1 MALAEHPHGRAL
13 HLYARGPIEMRRQF
27 FLGPVGSVKLTPLGT
42 IVHPRLDGRRQ
53 RLGNTAPLARCPWD
67 LSTGQTTCRKLL
79 EPQPHGGAMYLKI
92 LGNRL
97 TLPPAMGHHDRLAPV
112 TESSVMGRFEDR
124 FQLRLCRCR
133 QPDPPH
139 LFPPLVKSCP
149 RGYLKKDARSSAA
162 CIRRLPHSDY
172 IEGSSYPYVHQMVS
186 TGDDAIV
193 AVTRR
198 LQCCTDLLPQRPPG
212 VLMDR
217 GHIRTTKDRAVRSK
231 TTSARAANVSWAY
244 CSPWL
249 HNTTSRLRGGKGR
262 AHTSPCSDAIGRP
275 VAGVL
280 ARATASMPGLRSTP
294 TIFPRLPYR

>member
-67 LSTGQTTCRKLL
+67 LSTGQTTCMKLL

-112 TESSVMGRFEDR
+112 TESSVMGRFEDL

-162 CIRRLPHSDY
+162 CIRGTQLSAADLHGANLTLADLS
-172 IEGSSYPYVHQMVS
+172 G
-186 TGDDAIV
+186 AILSK
-193 AVTRR
+193 AT
-198 LQCCTDLLPQRPPG
+198 LY
-212 VLMDR
+212 
-217 GHIRTTKDRAVRSK
+217 RAD
-231 TTSARAANVSWAY
+231 
-244 CSPWL
+244 
-249 HNTTSRLRGGKGR
+249 LRGAVFTGADLREADLSGTMFNPALFDRDIFIGASLRGASFSRVDLSQRDLSGQDLTEVDFREAKLIDTNLNR
-262 AHTSPCSDAIGRP
+262 AILTDSWLWETQRTGWSIQDADSS
-275 VAGVL
+275 V
-280 ARATASMPGLRSTP
+280 S
-294 TIFPRLPYR
+294 